1 MIKTITIECSLE
13 NLMDV
18 LNATGNAK
26 VATDILNGTYEAPY
40 YPKEIIGEFKTA
52 KEKVTVDGVE
62 EEIETKEPVIY
73 TALSYN
79 PFTNLVHYHFTNR
92 YKMINDDHMD
102 LRTWMKRWEE
112 NNEPYAEAACDD
124 CM

>member
-1 MIKTITIECSLE
+1 MIKTITIECPLTD
-13 NLMDV
+13 LMDV

-26 VATDILNGTYEAPY
+26 VATDILNGYYQAPD
-40 YPKEIIGEFKTA
+40 YPKEIIGEFKTT

-62 EEIETKEPVIY
+62 EEIEIKEPVIY

-79 PFTNLVHYHFTNR
+79 PFTNLVHYQYVDRWKSTCSAE
-92 YKMINDDHMD
+92 MS
-102 LRTWMKRWEE
+102 LSTWMKRDAEHGS
-112 NNEPYAEAACDD
+112 PYALTADDD